1 MKTLRCLNNNAG
13 FALIELLMVFVIIGA
28 LASIAIP
35 HYVDYRV
42 KALEAQCKAN
52 RYHIE
57 MEEMA
62 YFAEHGKPSLKI
74 NDKYSCPSGGTYVWL
89 VMYPEDPHY
98 PQIGCSIHFTGSAPE
113 TAAPKEEAPATP
125 APPVDETPPAPAPP
139 TEEPAPAP
147 EVPVITPEPTPEVPV
162 ITPTPPKEEVS
173 PSQLIGDLIDYINHL
188 DLSKSLNSSLISKLE
203 NAKTAI
209 EKDKNNQAVTA
220 LNNFSKQVQTQET
233 KGKIAPEEADMLIS
247 KAKEIMGYCNP

>member
-1 MKTLRCLNNNAG
+1 MKILRCLNNNAG

-35 HYVDYRV
+35 HYADYRE

-74 NDKYSCPSGGTYVWL
+74 DDKYSCPRGGTYVWL
-89 VMYPEDPHY
+89 VMDPEDPDY

-125 APPVDETPPAPAPP
+125 SPPVDETPPEPTPPAEEPIPAPAPPVDETPPAPAPP
-139 TEEPAPAP
+139 AEK
-147 EVPVITPEPTPEVPV
+147 ITP
-162 ITPTPPKEEVS
+162 
-173 PSQLIGDLIDYINHL
+173 SQSNRCSH
-188 DLSKSLNSSLISKLE
+188 
-203 NAKTAI
+203 
-209 EKDKNNQAVTA
+209 
-220 LNNFSKQVQTQET
+220 
-233 KGKIAPEEADMLIS
+233 
-247 KAKEIMGYCNP
+247 